1 MARFPN
7 HEGLG
12 FSDRDLGPLCL
23 EWGLGVNCSITII
36 WGLQGVSG
44 CSITKYFDLY
54 SIGTLIVPFFGPWK
68 EALQQPEKRILVLV
82 IPAPS

>member
-23 EWGLGVNCSITII
+23 EWGLGVNCSITIY
-36 WGLQGVSG
+36 GDSRGFQGVVLQ
-44 CSITKYFDLY
+44 SIPI
-54 SIGTLIVPFFGPWK
+54 SI
-68 EALQQPEKRILVLV
+68 A
-82 IPAPS
+82 